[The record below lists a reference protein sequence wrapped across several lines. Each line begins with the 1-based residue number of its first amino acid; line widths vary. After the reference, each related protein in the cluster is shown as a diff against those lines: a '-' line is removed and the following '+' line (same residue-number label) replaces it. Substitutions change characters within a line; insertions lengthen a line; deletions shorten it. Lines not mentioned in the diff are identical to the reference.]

1 MASILRT
8 LIEQHDLSLP
18 EAVSKIRTILE
29 AEESEAGKTKT
40 LNILAILA
48 SGIGALASMTNPIGL
63 ALCAVSIGVNW
74 SCQHAH
80 RKDYGKIRDEQDL
93 IHHAPLILD
102 SMVQYY
108 AANIAT
114 ESTLLAAYEH
124 CLNVFDEDT
133 GVCISTAQIQGSN
146 QFQTVEYLPVDYF
159 RSSVQLALQQ
169 EDPVLRIA
177 GKATGLDRMYQR
189 MGIEAPVQEQ
199 VRSLPSPTPIQEAA
213 TLPTQAVGQN
223 TRLNAIPVEVQ
234 RSRQWDDDE
243 QLSKSSDRHEWM
255 QDLLSYP
262 SVLIWGAP
270 GAGKSTFAEWLVK
283 ERVKLD
289 HKLEILDPHRQY
301 GQWDGLDVFGD
312 GMDYA
317 GIDDRLKEFA
327 DLVES
332 RYLARSKRPDF
343 NPRPLTV
350 LAEEFT
356 QWSKK
361 CPHAPAFFEM
371 SVSDIRKINC
381 HVVYV
386 SHNRTLSALGGA
398 KGLAATR
405 DSALLELELLAKV
418 DDATGKAV
426 PAMRGMLKYP
436 GRAPIEVAIPDFSNP
451 APPQNQGTPLSSV
464 LLNTIRG
471 DGSGKK

>member
-1 MASILRT
+1 MTMLSRYGKQQNFSDDEI
-8 LIEQHDLSLP
+8 IE
-18 EAVSKIRTILE
+18 KIDDFEDRVK
-29 AEESEAGKTKT
+29 GRF
-40 LNILAILA
+40 LNAPTTRLLL
-48 SGIGALASMTNPIGL
+48 GIGIAGLCVIPCGLPGAIAVASPLLIN
-63 ALCAVSIGVNW
+63 AVKNAVKNGSN
-74 SCQHAH
+74 
-80 RKDYGKIRDEQDL
+80 
-93 IHHAPLILD
+93 
-102 SMVQYY
+102 
-108 AANIAT
+108 
-114 ESTLLAAYEH
+114 AAYVEKTGLFYH
-124 CLNVFDEDT
+124 LLSSRELAELSRYT
-133 GVCISTAQIQGSN
+133 GVEWISQQITRAYCEGQKLSGAAKRFVI
-146 QFQTVEYLPVDYF
+146 QVEGELTP
-159 RSSVQLALQQ
+159 
-169 EDPVLRIA
+169 
-177 GKATGLDRMYQR
+177 TT
-189 MGIEAPVQEQ
+189 IEAAVKYLKEPEQEG
-199 VRSLPSPTPIQEAA
+199 VPMPTDPDELPTPIQEAA
-213 TLPTQAVGQN
+213 TLPTQSIGQN
-223 TRLNAIPVEVQ
+223 TRLNAIPVASEPA